1 MDAAALYRRTKAGG
15 TFWAAAERPPLMKQ
29 MRNLPTTASTAA
41 QQFRLDVPRTWL
53 LVRPPAAAVR
63 LRRAK
68 RRRTRQV
75 CAAPWAAVG
84 MWPFLCV
91 CVCVRVCA
99 CVTSRSSH
107 YQQLANPGVR
117 PEYPRSARRVLVE
130 YPRIVPS
137 TIVALATLRMPP
149 WLFRAAAT
157 QSSRG
162 RPAQSNSQRPPPI
175 EEKLMRLKG
184 EYEVRTAPGRAGA
197 AHSIALQPHSR
208 ATSIRR
214 RSRCEAARRRQGR
227 CQCQGRARCGLQAKL
242 RAERLRRD
250 EAELK
255 ARARVARGIPQGPP
269 MACTVLLVPE
279 STPGVPVRPRTL
291 RTDP

>member
-15 TFWAAAERPPLMKQ
+15 TFCAAAERPPLMKQ

-53 LVRPPAAAVR
+53 PVRPPAAAVR

-137 TIVALATLRMPP
+137 TIVVPLLQLCACLRGSSVQRRR
-149 WLFRAAAT
+149 RA
-157 QSSRG
+157 
-162 RPAQSNSQRPPPI
+162 
-175 EEKLMRLKG
+175 
-184 EYEVRTAPGRAGA
+184 RAGGRR
-197 AHSIALQPHSR
+197 R
-208 ATSIRR
+208 ATANGRR
-214 RSRCEAARRRQGR
+214 RSRR
-227 CQCQGRARCGLQAKL
+227 
-242 RAERLRRD
+242 
-250 EAELK
+250 
-255 ARARVARGIPQGPP
+255 
-269 MACTVLLVPE
+269 
-279 STPGVPVRPRTL
+279 S
-291 RTDP
+291 

>member
-15 TFWAAAERPPLMKQ
+15 TFCAAAERPPSMKQ

-53 LVRPPAAAVR
+53 PVRPLAAAVR

-107 YQQLANPGVR
+107 YQQLANTGVR
-117 PEYPRSARRVLVE
+117 PEYPRSARRVPPHRTL
-130 YPRIVPS
+130 YDRSPP
-137 TIVALATLRMPP
+137 LATLRMPP

-162 RPAQSNSQRPPPI
+162 RPAQSTSQRPPPV

-184 EYEVRTAPGRAGA
+184 EYEVRTAPGPGPARRAPSRCGRTVA
-197 AHSIALQPHSR
+197 PHSV
-208 ATSIRR
+208 RR
-214 RSRCEAARRRQGR
+214 RSRCEAARRRQ
-227 CQCQGRARCGLQAKL
+227 CQSIPRPCALWSAGQTPRGEAAAR
-242 RAERLRRD
+242 
-250 EAELK
+250 
-255 ARARVARGIPQGPP
+255 
-269 MACTVLLVPE
+269 
-279 STPGVPVRPRTL
+279 
-291 RTDP
+291 